1 MEIDESSGEKPELKH
16 QHQYEENTACGDAEM
31 EESVKDNQVAATT
44 KGEGKAAP
52 TGVSARFN
60 GPTQQ
65 QIHYKKIQQDVSPPT
80 ENVVVGSKEISF
92 VEKFSKI
99 TKL

>member
-1 MEIDESSGEKPELKH
+1 
-16 QHQYEENTACGDAEM
+16 M
-31 EESVKDNQVAATT
+31 EESVKDNQAAATT
-44 KGEGKAAP
+44 MKGEGKAAP
-52 TGVSARFN
+52 AGVSARFN

-65 QIHYKKIQQDVSPPT
+65 QIHYKKIQQDVSPST
-80 ENVVVGSKEISF
+80 EVVGSKEISF